1 MGSCASVMMGEDVR
15 IAKIMSKFELVK
27 PSDAKPGLA
36 RVVGRVLPAEGG
48 TVLTAPWS
56 GRPCVY
62 YDLLVEEKVDT
73 DDSSFWQAVITE
85 ANTVPY
91 RLVDVEGGGVAV
103 DSQSM
108 VCTTLTDPC
117 AVEDSRVP
125 SASLVALGARYSL
138 QMKRHNFFEGETY
151 KRYRATERAF
161 VVGQQCAALG
171 VVAHAAGHK
180 SLQPMSRSLVSK
192 EDMKRGQWT
201 RMEQMAWNSFK
212 QEGVFVTSQP
222 KLIGDDLPLLPQ
234 TAVPVMLPPQP
245 VVELVA
251 PPGSK
256 PGSTCLFPLPDGRQL
271 QIVIPPGVAG
281 GMTFMAQI

>member
-1 MGSCASVMMGEDVR
+1 
-15 IAKIMSKFELVK
+15 
-27 PSDAKPGLA
+27 
-36 RVVGRVLPAEGG
+36 
-48 TVLTAPWS
+48 
-56 GRPCVY
+56 
-62 YDLLVEEKVDT
+62 
-73 DDSSFWQAVITE
+73 
-85 ANTVPY
+85 
-91 RLVDVEGGGVAV
+91 
-103 DSQSM
+103 M

-117 AVEDSRVP
+117 AVEDSRLP

-180 SLQPMSRSLVSK
+180 SLQPMNRSLVSK

-234 TAVPVMLPPQP
+234 AAVPVMLPPQP